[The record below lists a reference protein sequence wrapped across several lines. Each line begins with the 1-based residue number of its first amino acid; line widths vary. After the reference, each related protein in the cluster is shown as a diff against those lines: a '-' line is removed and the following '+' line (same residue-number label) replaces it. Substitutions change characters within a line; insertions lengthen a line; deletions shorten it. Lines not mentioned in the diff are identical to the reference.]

1 MAVQI
6 FQQRRDMM
14 SGGSGFYFGP
24 AGTGKTYALIR
35 EIEHV
40 LENTEGTAFVI
51 SKSGEFNELAEKY
64 DGIIIDLAKEPL
76 NPLAIL
82 DACDISEQ
90 DVVFLS
96 KIKFGLAKLLI
107 ESRIPKLTS
116 LQKYLIEQVM
126 LRMCVECGDLD
137 WTKYTKAFADMIE
150 NYKTK
155 KIAKKLEDIKGS
167 LDKVAAELNLG
178 SVSTDSILLKDTF
191 LEELKELAAA
201 VEEVGKLAGGKEQT
215 PIGSHRLVIYD
226 VQNVAKEDA
235 DKYCL
240 MAIEDVWTRLN
251 GKAPITGARLLIDEA
266 DSIFASYD
274 KYLLMMYK
282 VAKAQG
288 FVITSVIEDTM
299 NFLTKRGTFR
309 NVSGYYELFKHP
321 RKDIEQLRPMYSL
334 SDEETEWIAKAP
346 NGQRLVLCGGNRFL
360 VKAVK

>member
-24 AGTGKTYALIR
+24 AGTGKTYALKR

-64 DGIIIDLAKEPL
+64 DGIIIDLSKESL
-76 NPLAIL
+76 NPLVIL
-82 DACDISEQ
+82 DACEISEQ

-107 ESRIPKLTS
+107 ESRIPKLTN

-126 LRMCVECGDLD
+126 LKMCVECGDLD
-137 WTKYTKAFADMIE
+137 WTKYAQAFAEMIE
-150 NYKTK
+150 SYKTK
-155 KIAKKLEDIKGS
+155 KIAKKLDDIKAS
-167 LDKVAAELNLG
+167 LSKVGAELNLG
-178 SVSTDSILLKDTF
+178 SVNSDNILLKDTF

-201 VEEVGKLAGGKEQT
+201 VEEVGKLAGGKELIS
-215 PIGSHRLVIYD
+215 IGSHRLVIYD
-226 VQNVAKEDA
+226 VQNVAKEDV

-251 GKAPITGARLLIDEA
+251 GKAPITGARLLIDKA
-266 DSIFASYD
+266 DSIFATYD

-299 NFLTKRGTFR
+299 NFLSKRGTFR
-309 NVSGYYELFKHP
+309 NVSSYYEIFKHSS
-321 RKDIEQLRPMYSL
+321 KVIEELRPMYSL
-334 SDEETEWIAKAP
+334 SNEEAEWIANAP
-346 NGQRLVLCGGNRFL
+346 NGQKLVLCGGNRFL